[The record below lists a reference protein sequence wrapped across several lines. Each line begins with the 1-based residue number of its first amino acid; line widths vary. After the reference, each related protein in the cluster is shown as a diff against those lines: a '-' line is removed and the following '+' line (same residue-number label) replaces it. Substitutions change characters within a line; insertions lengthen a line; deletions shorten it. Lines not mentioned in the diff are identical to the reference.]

1 MDDFEVITPR
11 EFAADYNIMDL
22 AADWGLICADDG
34 TERNSMTIGWGATGI
49 LWRKPVFSVYIHRSR
64 YSKHIFDAAEYFSVC
79 ILTGENREAHLDA
92 LKYLGSVSGRD
103 EDKIAGAAQRG
114 LSWASA
120 TLGEDG
126 EGPRIPY
133 FAESDYVVLCRKMG
147 QTDYNL
153 DTMSPDAPVYGWY
166 QRDGVH
172 TVYEGE
178 IFGVLKKR

>member
-120 TLGEDG
+120 TLGEG
-126 EGPRIPY
+126 R
-133 FAESDYVVLCRKMG
+133 
-147 QTDYNL
+147 
-153 DTMSPDAPVYGWY
+153 
-166 QRDGVH
+166 
-172 TVYEGE
+172 
-178 IFGVLKKR
+178 